1 MKISNMKDQNNQCRG
16 NKAYRKKH
24 FKNKS
29 SIISLERSMRNE
41 KTLHHERR
49 TRCNKKGTIKE
60 LLAIKI
66 QFKNLSRE
74 PDFMSLL
81 CADMYFTSYSI
92 FSDSSIKTKCLEF
105 RGIS

>member
-1 MKISNMKDQNNQCRG
+1 
-16 NKAYRKKH
+16 
-24 FKNKS
+24 
-29 SIISLERSMRNE
+29 MRNE
-41 KTLHHERR
+41 KILHHETR

-81 CADMYFTSYSI
+81 CAGMYFTSYSI
-92 FSDSSIKTKCLEF
+92 FLSLLLKLSALSSGASLICPY
-105 RGIS
+105 IPSA